1 MDVFKGM
8 MSFTSRKEP
17 IDKRGFSYITR
28 KIDESEINRRKY
40 NLQITKLPTGIKNEL
55 LTKLEQ
61 NALSLNIKYTDLLR
75 AFSESE
81 GAMKTEHINIINMVL
96 DSLEKQENILLK
108 LLDDLTDK
116 KLQDY
121 DYKLKLTNISDYE
134 KREELKNKYISTPE
148 LAELED
154 RYFYLYRLQWL
165 HYCYMRLSENIEKR
179 KGEGISTSNIE
190 AILKEVLLK
199 IRGLKNIGVEGT
211 YNLVKESKKE
221 GTLFITTLNKVLM
234 YFNIKDDDKTGEIK
248 GELKKTFLGGG
259 GAKTVAKKTIKKI
272 VCGKLRCIYKI
283 PGSRKEH
290 LKYKGQ
296 LITVAKYKELMKH

>member
-1 MDVFKGM
+1 MDRLLSS

-17 IDKRGFSYITR
+17 IFKRDYRGSLRATEHYSRKKNSYDLDISNPGTHQL
-28 KIDESEINRRKY
+28 KKDILE
-40 NLQITKLPTGIKNEL
+40 EL
-55 LTKLEQ
+55 KK
-61 NALSLNIKYTDLLR
+61 NALSLNIKYTDLSR

-81 GAMKTEHINIINMVL
+81 GDMKIDHINIINMVL
-96 DSLEKQENILLK
+96 DSLEKQEKILLK
-108 LLDDLTDK
+108 LLDDLTDT
-116 KLQDY
+116 KLQEY
-121 DYKLKLTNISDYE
+121 DYKLILTNTSDYE

-165 HYCYMRLSENIEKR
+165 HYCYMRLSENIEKER
-179 KGEGISTSNIE
+179 GKGISTSNME
-190 AILKEVLLK
+190 AILKEVSFK

-259 GAKTVAKKTIKKI
+259 GAKTVVKKI

-290 LKYKGQ
+290 LKYKGR
-296 LITVAKYKELMKH
+296 LITVADYKKLMKH